1 MDKEGMSPQSATSNS
16 NDDDDNSSSNN
27 STKACWGRHWHTHA
41 LSAARR
47 LCTSTLCRTRSA
59 LSPETVSAEALAGES
74 SRGTKRHCAGSN
86 SSSSSDDVTEP
97 TASSSTLAMLAGISC
112 QQREAGEIS
121 AAIARQ
127 KSPQPAAAGA
137 DGDDAGVR
145 KKRAHVSKCSL
156 QAYALHNKPTVE
168 TLADV
173 VVPLVFDSVTGLPP
187 KDVVDELMGHTEH
200 EFNIVSKILQPRALS
215 TDYARG
221 RLSTFLLLALMAN
234 NAMFSAHP
242 AVAAAG
248 GAVAA
253 SRQLIDRAKAF
264 VPDALE
270 APTVGNCQALLLLS
284 VAYMHQG
291 ALDVSSQYSSLALR
305 TLHQLGVYKI
315 DDNAWS
321 DEGGWITE
329 SWLEREEIRRVIWG
343 SFTVDTFLALM
354 LHSPPHI
361 VVDLSGVNRPCAQ
374 SVWYVGN
381 SEGLEALAMPAG
393 QWNASQP
400 GDSEYLATLKQLKL
414 GGVPWRINGTSIQL
428 NFSVLGNAILRG
440 ISDPQTPQPALDA
453 LVANALRALRDWMAS
468 IPAMPLT
475 PTLDEIHHT
484 LMITSAA
491 MCLKSVVTPYL
502 ITRSRQ
508 DSNKAD
514 GGNSETGNSL
524 LGLDRSSTDH
534 LLVDYLAN
542 ASQVFRYTRLTA
554 DLMANKA
561 VPPMFIAYSTM
572 IIGGI
577 FAACAHSAPT
587 SSLHETQLAR
597 IRDLLVPRSVEAA
610 VGKRFST
617 FIGPIRH
624 IVRMP
629 TTAADNAPAL
639 ASSSSGG
646 IPLTSNLCA
655 IFGNPFYNAAAADT
669 IDETATDIDDDD
681 DNDDND
687 DGLGAVEPKD
697 MPDYKLTFTAISSLL
712 MALAAAT
719 KDESFF
725 DFMLEHL
732 EDEDKRDDKDVATTM
747 QQLTPLPS
755 FTYQLPMSL
764 SSSPPPPSSWMI
776 SDAVDSLLGTR
787 ATSAGAGAGA
797 VVSGKHIHLNRTV
810 SANPAFDSAVSSSAS
825 SLSPS
830 ACPETNCK
838 PSQKSNLV
846 DLLN

>member
-1 MDKEGMSPQSATSNS
+1 
-16 NDDDDNSSSNN
+16 
-27 STKACWGRHWHTHA
+27 
-41 LSAARR
+41 
-47 LCTSTLCRTRSA
+47 
-59 LSPETVSAEALAGES
+59 
-74 SRGTKRHCAGSN
+74 
-86 SSSSSDDVTEP
+86 
-97 TASSSTLAMLAGISC
+97 
-112 QQREAGEIS
+112 
-121 AAIARQ
+121 
-127 KSPQPAAAGA
+127 
-137 DGDDAGVR
+137 
-145 KKRAHVSKCSL
+145 
-156 QAYALHNKPTVE
+156 
-168 TLADV
+168 
-173 VVPLVFDSVTGLPP
+173 
-187 KDVVDELMGHTEH
+187 
-200 EFNIVSKILQPRALS
+200 
-215 TDYARG
+215 
-221 RLSTFLLLALMAN
+221 
-234 NAMFSAHP
+234 
-242 AVAAAG
+242 
-248 GAVAA
+248 
-253 SRQLIDRAKAF
+253 
-264 VPDALE
+264 
-270 APTVGNCQALLLLS
+270 
-284 VAYMHQG
+284 MHQG

-400 GDSEYLATLKQLKL
+400 GDSD
-414 GGVPWRINGTSIQL
+414 
-428 NFSVLGNAILRG
+428 
-440 ISDPQTPQPALDA
+440 DPQTPQPALDA

-587 SSLHETQLAR
+587 SSLRCRFARCSALLPRRLDETQLAR

-655 IFGNPFYNAAAADT
+655 IFGNP
-669 IDETATDIDDDD
+669 
-681 DNDDND
+681 
-687 DGLGAVEPKD
+687 
-697 MPDYKLTFTAISSLL
+697 
-712 MALAAAT
+712 
-719 KDESFF
+719 
-725 DFMLEHL
+725 
-732 EDEDKRDDKDVATTM
+732 
-747 QQLTPLPS
+747 
-755 FTYQLPMSL
+755 
-764 SSSPPPPSSWMI
+764 
-776 SDAVDSLLGTR
+776 
-787 ATSAGAGAGA
+787 
-797 VVSGKHIHLNRTV
+797 
-810 SANPAFDSAVSSSAS
+810 
-825 SLSPS
+825 
-830 ACPETNCK
+830 
-838 PSQKSNLV
+838 
-846 DLLN
+846 